1 MTAKIDA
8 VEFVFL
14 QRETGDWQ
22 CLALCARFFH
32 PIVAAAGPILA
43 VPDLGHDTL
52 QADTAGMLE
61 HFPAVDL
68 EALAELNVG
77 VGGEF
82 LEIRLTLD
90 QRQFSQIATVP
101 IKQIES
107 DQHDLF

>member
-1 MTAKIDA
+1 MTANIDA

-22 CLALCARFFH
+22 CLALCACFFH

-77 VGGEF
+77 VGGRV
-82 LEIRLTLD
+82 LEVLLTLD
-90 QRQFSQIATVP
+90 QRQVFAVGNVP
-101 IKQIES
+101 IKHSES
-107 DQHDLF
+107 